1 MKTTIRLITTSLF
14 GLAMMAM
21 AQTTNQKLPA
31 EAPAP
36 NTKQVQPGNRAGF
49 NADSLD
55 ITSEAAVAP
64 ALSTGWNYIHP
75 KNCAL
80 YYSSGYP
87 YLYVYATDG
96 RYFYTTNTVF
106 QALINPACQTGNWL
120 AFYVYNSS
128 GSWSE
133 VYTYTYK

>member
-1 MKTTIRLITTSLF
+1 MKNTIRLITTSLF
-14 GLAMMAM
+14 GLALMAT

-36 NTKQVQPGNRAGF
+36 STKHVQPGNRAGVG
-49 NADSLD
+49 ADSLSAD
-55 ITSEAAVAP
+55 AQ
-64 ALSTGWNYIHP
+64 ALSIGWNYIHP
-75 KNCAL
+75 KNCEL
-80 YYSSGYP
+80 YYSGGYP

-120 AFYVYNSS
+120 AFYVYNYSS
-128 GSWSE
+128 NWND